1 MKVLERSQQI
11 SHCKSM
17 WIFYDAQGKLTPH
30 SEAGSSLNSNSSK
43 LLSLTLLPAR
53 MKKIQSKV
61 KAQEWSQLCYIIHQ
75 FLRCSRSANS
85 LIGDGILT
93 KFKLIRAFI
102 VVLLICKNEYGLFK
116 FESTRV
122 VTTFLPLS
130 VYGDFLRGSRA
141 ANPKVQGLIWPN
153 FKPIQAFKVD
163 LFTCKNEEDPIKN
176 EGARVVTTISIN
188 F

>member
-122 VTTFLPLS
+122 TQVNRMSRSRRVLAIGGKHCDCGWTGSVFIRFYFL
-130 VYGDFLRGSRA
+130 
-141 ANPKVQGLIWPN
+141 
-153 FKPIQAFKVD
+153 
-163 LFTCKNEEDPIKN
+163 
-176 EGARVVTTISIN
+176 
-188 F
+188 